1 LCNIAL
7 DTTPDIGHKI
17 ETFPETINKGLL
29 SMQDL
34 TITRIETE
42 AIRVP
47 LARTYRGSH
56 YKMTHRSTII
66 TRIHTASGLVGEA
79 YAGDEDASLLEIEN
93 IIQDELAPLLIGQD
107 GSAIE
112 RLWEIARPATWDIL
126 RDRRLG
132 LVACASIDVTLWDLM
147 GKALGVPLWKLWGG
161 YRSRVP
167 VITIGG
173 YYGSN
178 LSIKEEVEYLLKEE
192 FAGMKFK
199 IGGMSPED
207 DAKRFKEARKVG
219 GDNFRIAVDANQGYT
234 PAQAIEFSKLVADD
248 NLLWFEEPCI
258 WQNDRKGMRDV
269 RYGGSVAV
277 CAGQSEFS
285 AAGCRDLMEAGS
297 IDFCNFDS
305 SWSGGPTEWR
315 KVAAMATV
323 YDVKMAHHEEAQVSA
338 HLLASIPH
346 GTYVEY
352 FHPDRDP
359 IWHNLLANRP
369 ALKDGHIQLNDNP
382 GLGWELDRDYI
393 NKYRISERFTDFS
406 SSTKAPVK

>member
-1 LCNIAL
+1 
-7 DTTPDIGHKI
+7 
-17 ETFPETINKGLL
+17 
-29 SMQDL
+29 MQDL

-56 YKMTHRSTII
+56 YKMTHRSTVI

-79 YAGDEDASLLEIEN
+79 YAGDEDASLLEIES
-93 IIQDELAPLLIGQD
+93 IIQEELAPLLIGQD

-178 LSIKEEVEYLLKEE
+178 LTIKEEVEYLLKEE

-258 WQNDRKGMRDV
+258 WQNDKKGMRDV

-393 NKYRISERFTDFS
+393 DKYRISERFTEA
-406 SSTKAPVK
+406 K

>member
-1 LCNIAL
+1 M
-7 DTTPDIGHKI
+7 K
-17 ETFPETINKGLL
+17 
-29 SMQDL
+29 DL

-56 YKMTHRSTII
+56 YKMTHRSTVI

-79 YAGDEDASLLEIEN
+79 YAGDEDASLLEIES
-93 IIQDELAPLLIGQD
+93 IIHDEIAPLIIGQD

-112 RLWEIARPATWDIL
+112 KLWEIARPATWDIL

-147 GKALGVPLWKLWGG
+147 GKALDVPLWKLWGG

-178 LSIKEEVEYLLKEE
+178 LTIKEEVEYLLKEE

-207 DAKRFKEARKVG
+207 DAKRFKEARRVG

-258 WQNDRKGMRDV
+258 WQNDKKGMRDV

-285 AAGCRDLMEAGS
+285 AAGCRDLMETGS

-315 KVAAMATV
+315 KVAAMASV

-369 ALKDGHIQLNDNP
+369 ALRDGHIQLNDNP

-393 NKYRISERFTDFS
+393 KKYRISER
-406 SSTKAPVK
+406 STETSVQSH

>member
-1 LCNIAL
+1 
-7 DTTPDIGHKI
+7 
-17 ETFPETINKGLL
+17 
-29 SMQDL
+29 MQDL

-79 YAGDEDASLLEIEN
+79 YAGDEDASLLEIER
-93 IIQDELAPLLIGQD
+93 IIQEELAPLLIGQD

-112 RLWEIARPATWDIL
+112 KLWEIARPATWDIL

-167 VITIGG
+167 IITIGG

-178 LSIKEEVEYLLKEE
+178 LTIKEEVEYLLKEE

-258 WQNDRKGMRDV
+258 WQNDKKGMRDV

-393 NKYRISERFTDFS
+393 NKYRISERFTEA
-406 SSTKAPVK
+406 K

>member
-1 LCNIAL
+1 
-7 DTTPDIGHKI
+7 
-17 ETFPETINKGLL
+17 
-29 SMQDL
+29 MQDL

-79 YAGDEDASLLEIEN
+79 YAGDEDASLLEIES
-93 IIQDELAPLLIGQD
+93 IIQEELAPLLIGQD

-112 RLWEIARPATWDIL
+112 KLWEIVRPATWDIL

-178 LSIKEEVEYLLKEE
+178 LTIKEEVEYLLKEE

-258 WQNDRKGMRDV
+258 WQNDKKGMRDV

-393 NKYRISERFTDFS
+393 NKYRISERFTEA
-406 SSTKAPVK
+406 K

>member
-1 LCNIAL
+1 MEA
-7 DTTPDIGHKI
+7 
-17 ETFPETINKGLL
+17 FPETINKGML

-178 LSIKEEVEYLLKEE
+178 LTIKEEVEYLLKEE

-207 DAKRFKEARKVG
+207 DAKRIKEARKVG

-285 AAGCRDLMEAGS
+285 AAGCRDLMEVGS

-393 NKYRISERFTDFS
+393 NKYRISERFTEA
-406 SSTKAPVK
+406 K

>member
-1 LCNIAL
+1 
-7 DTTPDIGHKI
+7 
-17 ETFPETINKGLL
+17 
-29 SMQDL
+29 MQDL

-79 YAGDEDASLLEIEN
+79 YAGDEDASLLEIES
-93 IIQDELAPLLIGQD
+93 IIQEELAPLLIGQD

-147 GKALGVPLWKLWGG
+147 GKALEVPLWKLWGG

-178 LSIKEEVEYLLKEE
+178 LTIKEEVEYLLKEE

-258 WQNDRKGMRDV
+258 WQNDKKGMRDV

-315 KVAAMATV
+315 KVAGMATV
-323 YDVKMAHHEEAQVSA
+323 YDVKMAHHEEAQVAA

-346 GTYVEY
+346 GTYLEY
-352 FHPDRDP
+352 FHPKRDP
-359 IWHNLLANRP
+359 IWHNIIANRP
-369 ALKDGHIQLNDNP
+369 KLKDGRIQLNDRS
-382 GLGWELDRDYI
+382 GLGWELDQDYI
-393 NKYRISERFTDFS
+393 KKYRINSRMTE
-406 SSTKAPVK
+406 KK

>member
-1 LCNIAL
+1 
-7 DTTPDIGHKI
+7 
-17 ETFPETINKGLL
+17 
-29 SMQDL
+29 MQDL

-178 LSIKEEVEYLLKEE
+178 LTIKEEVEYLLKEE

-258 WQNDRKGMRDV
+258 WQNDKKGMRDV

-393 NKYRISERFTDFS
+393 NKYRISERFTDFL
-406 SSTKAPVK
+406 SSTKAPSK

>member
-17 ETFPETINKGLL
+17 ETFPETMNKGNL

-219 GDNFRIAVDANQGYT
+219 GENFRIAVDANQGYT

-258 WQNDRKGMRDV
+258 WQNDKKGMRDV
-269 RYGGSVAV
+269 RYGGSVAI

-393 NKYRISERFTDFS
+393 NKYRISERFTEA
-406 SSTKAPVK
+406 K

>member
-1 LCNIAL
+1 M
-7 DTTPDIGHKI
+7 K
-17 ETFPETINKGLL
+17 
-29 SMQDL
+29 DL
-34 TITRIETE
+34 KITRIETE

-56 YKMTHRSTII
+56 YKMTHRSTVI

-93 IIQDELAPLLIGQD
+93 IIHDEIAPLLIGED

-112 RLWEIARPATWDIL
+112 KLWEVARPATWDIL

-132 LVACASIDVTLWDLM
+132 LVACASIDVTLWDLL
-147 GKALGVPLWKLWGG
+147 GKALDVPLWKLWGG
-161 YRSRVP
+161 YRSKVP

-199 IGGMSPED
+199 IGGMSPAD

-219 GDNFRIAVDANQGYT
+219 GDSFRIAVDANQGYT

-269 RYGGSVAV
+269 RYSGSVAV

-285 AAGCRDLMEAGS
+285 AAGCRDLMETGA

-315 KVAAMATV
+315 KVAAMASV

-369 ALKDGHIQLNDNP
+369 KLKEGHIQLNDNP

-393 NKYRISERFTDFS
+393 DKYRISERVTD
-406 SSTKAPVK
+406 TAKA

>member
-1 LCNIAL
+1 M
-7 DTTPDIGHKI
+7 K
-17 ETFPETINKGLL
+17 
-29 SMQDL
+29 DL

-56 YKMTHRSTII
+56 YKMTHRSTVI

-79 YAGDEDASLLEIEN
+79 YAGDEDTSLLEIEN
-93 IIQDELAPLLIGQD
+93 IIQDEIAPLLIGQD

-112 RLWEIARPATWDIL
+112 KLWEVARPATWDIL

-132 LVACASIDVTLWDLM
+132 LVACASIDVTLWDLL
-147 GKALGVPLWKLWGG
+147 GKALDVPLWKLWGG

-178 LSIKEEVEYLLKEE
+178 LSIREEVEYLLKEE

-199 IGGMSPED
+199 IGGMSPAD

-285 AAGCRDLMEAGS
+285 AAGCRDLMETGS

-315 KVAAMATV
+315 KVAAMASV

-369 ALKDGHIQLNDNP
+369 KLKDGHIQLNNNP

-393 NKYRISERFTDFS
+393 DKFRISERVTDS
-406 SSTKAPVK
+406 AIQ

>member
-1 LCNIAL
+1 
-7 DTTPDIGHKI
+7 
-17 ETFPETINKGLL
+17 
-29 SMQDL
+29 MQDL

-56 YKMTHRSTII
+56 YKMTHRSTVI

-79 YAGDEDASLLEIEN
+79 YAGDEDASLLEIES
-93 IIQDELAPLLIGQD
+93 IIQEELAPLLIGQD

-178 LSIKEEVEYLLKEE
+178 LTIKEEVEYLLKEE
-192 FAGMKFK
+192 FAGMQFK

-258 WQNDRKGMRDV
+258 WQNDKKGMRDV

-393 NKYRISERFTDFS
+393 NKYRISERFTEA
-406 SSTKAPVK
+406 K

>member
-1 LCNIAL
+1 M
-7 DTTPDIGHKI
+7 K
-17 ETFPETINKGLL
+17 
-29 SMQDL
+29 DL

-56 YKMTHRSTII
+56 YKMTHRSTVI

-79 YAGDEDASLLEIEN
+79 YAGDEDASLLEIES
-93 IIQDELAPLLIGQD
+93 IIHDELAPLIIGQD

-112 RLWEIARPATWDIL
+112 KLWEIARPATWDIL

-147 GKALGVPLWKLWGG
+147 GKALDVPLWKLWGG

-178 LSIKEEVEYLLKEE
+178 LTIKEEVEYLLKEE

-199 IGGMSPED
+199 IGGLSPED
-207 DAKRFKEARKVG
+207 DAKRFKEARKFG

-234 PAQAIEFSKLVADD
+234 PAQAIKFSKLVADD

-258 WQNDRKGMRDV
+258 WQNDKKGMRDV

-285 AAGCRDLMEAGS
+285 AAGCRDLMETGS

-315 KVAAMATV
+315 KVAAMASV

-369 ALKDGHIQLNDNP
+369 ALRDGHIQLNDNP

-393 NKYRISERFTDFS
+393 KKYRISER
-406 SSTKAPVK
+406 STETSVQSH

>member
-1 LCNIAL
+1 M
-7 DTTPDIGHKI
+7 K
-17 ETFPETINKGLL
+17 
-29 SMQDL
+29 DL
-34 TITRIETE
+34 KITRIETE

-56 YKMTHRSTII
+56 YKMTHRSTVI

-93 IIQDELAPLLIGQD
+93 IIHDEIAPLLIGED

-112 RLWEIARPATWDIL
+112 KLWEVARPATWDIL

-132 LVACASIDVTLWDLM
+132 LVACASIDVTLWDLL
-147 GKALGVPLWKLWGG
+147 GKALDAPLWKLWGG

-199 IGGMSPED
+199 IGGMSPAD

-219 GDNFRIAVDANQGYT
+219 GESFRIAVDANQGYT

-285 AAGCRDLMEAGS
+285 AAGCRDLMETGA

-315 KVAAMATV
+315 KVAAMASV

-369 ALKDGHIQLNDNP
+369 KLKDGHIQLNDNP

-393 NKYRISERFTDFS
+393 DKYRISERVTD
-406 SSTKAPVK
+406 TAKA